1 MATSVPDP
9 TRQLNKA
16 TVSSAYALFML
27 MLAEERGIADADL
40 LAHTGVT
47 RTKLEEPNARITPLQ
62 QAAIVFNLL
71 GMTNDPSIAIEIGL
85 RSSLTKSGLIGF
97 GLMSCATL
105 GEAIQLG
112 IRYLPTRV
120 PFFSVRFTEFEH
132 TVQID
137 ILEAFPLG
145 RLRQF
150 AVENFMV
157 ETAILFNS
165 LLTPSHDKTMK
176 ANAELCFEWPE
187 PPYFARYRDRLPRCH
202 FGAPAN
208 QIRCEAALLDE
219 PIKTANAHTAQMIVQ
234 QCEAELAR
242 LGYAESIV
250 ERVRNLLIRGSHG
263 YPSLDALARELHL
276 SERTLKRKLSD
287 YGTTYSALLDEIRLR
302 DALRLLEGTT
312 LTVEEIAARVG
323 YTDRANFSRAFRR
336 WTGTAPSDRR
346 RT

>member
-27 MLAEERGIADADL
+27 MLAEERGIADADI
-40 LAHTGVT
+40 LANTGVT
-47 RTKLEEPNARITPLQ
+47 RAKLEEPDARITPLQ

-71 GMTNDPSIAIEIGL
+71 GKTNDPSIAIEIGL
-85 RSSLTKSGLIGF
+85 RSSLTKSGMIGF

-120 PFFSVRFTEFEH
+120 PFFSIRLTELEH

-165 LLTPSHDKTMK
+165 LLTPSHDRTMK
-176 ANAELCFEWPE
+176 ANAELCFEWLE

-202 FGAPAN
+202 FDAPAN

-219 PIKTANAHTAQMIVQ
+219 PIKTANAQTAQMIVQ

-250 ERVRNLLIRGSHG
+250 ERVRNLLIRGSDG

-302 DALRLLEGTT
+302 DALRLLEGTQ
-312 LTVEEIAARVG
+312 LTVEEIAVRVG

-336 WTGTAPSDRR
+336 WTGASPSSRR
-346 RT
+346 

>member
-112 IRYLPTRV
+112 IRYLPNARAV
-120 PFFSVRFTEFEH
+120 LLGCGFTEFSS
-132 TVQID
+132 TRCRSTF
-137 ILEAFPLG
+137 LEAFFPLG
-145 RLRQF
+145 R
-150 AVENFMV
+150 
-157 ETAILFNS
+157 
-165 LLTPSHDKTMK
+165 
-176 ANAELCFEWPE
+176 
-187 PPYFARYRDRLPRCH
+187 
-202 FGAPAN
+202 
-208 QIRCEAALLDE
+208 
-219 PIKTANAHTAQMIVQ
+219 
-234 QCEAELAR
+234 
-242 LGYAESIV
+242 
-250 ERVRNLLIRGSHG
+250 
-263 YPSLDALARELHL
+263 
-276 SERTLKRKLSD
+276 
-287 YGTTYSALLDEIRLR
+287 
-302 DALRLLEGTT
+302 
-312 LTVEEIAARVG
+312 
-323 YTDRANFSRAFRR
+323 
-336 WTGTAPSDRR
+336 
-346 RT
+346 